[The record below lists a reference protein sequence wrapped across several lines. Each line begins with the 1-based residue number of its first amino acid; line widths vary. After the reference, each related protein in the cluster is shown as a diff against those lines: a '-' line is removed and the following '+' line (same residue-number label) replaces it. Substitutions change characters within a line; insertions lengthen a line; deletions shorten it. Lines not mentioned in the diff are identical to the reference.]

1 MEIWKWVSG
10 VIIEDDNDTSAF
22 QEHSVIRFLWIL
34 LPDFSSHISLDFVAR
49 FFHLIFLS
57 ILLPDLFH
65 LIFLWILLTDFRSP
79 HISLDFV
86 ARFVSPH
93 IAQRFHFPAR
103 GPAKHVP
110 LKTTF
115 QFFFFPDLTSLSFFK
130 KRSWR
135 SASRECENL

>member
-1 MEIWKWVSG
+1 MENWKWVSG

-34 LPDFSSHISLDFVAR
+34 LPDFSPHIFFDFVARFVSPHISLDFVDR
-49 FFHLIFLS
+49 FV
-57 ILLPDLFH
+57 
-65 LIFLWILLTDFRSP
+65 SP

-115 QFFFFPDLTSLSFFK
+115 QFFFFPDLTSSSFFK

>member
-10 VIIEDDNDTSAF
+10 VIIEDDNETSAF

-34 LPDFSSHISLDFVAR
+34 LPDFS
-49 FFHLIFLS
+49 
-57 ILLPDLFH
+57 
-65 LIFLWILLTDFRSP
+65 P
-79 HISLDFV
+79 HIFFDFV

-93 IAQRFHFPAR
+93 ISLDFVDRFSFTSYFFGFCCQICFTSYCAEVPFPRQGTRKACS
-103 GPAKHVP
+103 PKNHY
-110 LKTTF
+110 
-115 QFFFFPDLTSLSFFK
+115 QFFFFPDLTSSSFFK

>member
-1 MEIWKWVSG
+1 MENWKWVSG
-10 VIIEDDNDTSAF
+10 VIIEDDNDTSAL

-34 LPDFSSHISLDFVAR
+34 LPDFSS
-49 FFHLIFLS
+49 
-57 ILLPDLFH
+57 
-65 LIFLWILLTDFRSP
+65 

-115 QFFFFPDLTSLSFFK
+115 QIFFFPDLTSLSFFK

>member
-1 MEIWKWVSG
+1 MENWKWVSG

-49 FFHLIFLS
+49 FI
-57 ILLPDLFH
+57 
-65 LIFLWILLTDFRSP
+65 SP
-79 HISLDFV
+79 HISLDFVDRFVSPHISLAFV

-115 QFFFFPDLTSLSFFK
+115 QFFFFPDLTSSSFFK

>member
-1 MEIWKWVSG
+1 MEIWKLVSG

-22 QEHSVIRFLWIL
+22 LEHSVIRFLWIL
-34 LPDFSSHISLDFVAR
+34 LPDFSS
-49 FFHLIFLS
+49 
-57 ILLPDLFH
+57 
-65 LIFLWILLTDFRSP
+65 

-110 LKTTF
+110 LKTTINFSSF
-115 QFFFFPDLTSLSFFK
+115 QI
-130 KRSWR
+130 
-135 SASRECENL
+135 

>member
-10 VIIEDDNDTSAF
+10 VIIEDDNETSAF
-22 QEHSVIRFLWIL
+22 QEHSVIIFLCIL

-49 FFHLIFLS
+49 FV
-57 ILLPDLFH
+57 
-65 LIFLWILLTDFRSP
+65 SP

-86 ARFVSPH
+86 DRFSFTSYLFGFCCQIFSPH

-115 QFFFFPDLTSLSFFK
+115 QFFFFPDLTSSSFFK